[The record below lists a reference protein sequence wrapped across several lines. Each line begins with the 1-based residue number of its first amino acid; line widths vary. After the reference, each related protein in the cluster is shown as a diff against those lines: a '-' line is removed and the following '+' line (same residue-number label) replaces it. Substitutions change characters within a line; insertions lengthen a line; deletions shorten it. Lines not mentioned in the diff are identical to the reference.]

1 MIYYFAYGSNMF
13 THRFKNRVPSA
24 EVAGTKC
31 LSGYDLRWHKVSN
44 KDGSG
49 KCDIFRTGN
58 TEDLVRGVLYRIDRN
73 HVHLLDKAE
82 GCGNGYRR
90 IILNHGFNNSHIKVF
105 SYTATKIDYDLLPF
119 NWYKM
124 YVLQGA
130 KNHDLP
136 EPYISKISLV
146 PSKKDPDRDRA
157 QKHFKVLSS

>member
-13 THRFKNRVPSA
+13 TPRMKNRVLSA
-24 EVAGTKC
+24 RVAGIIS
-31 LSGYDLRWHKVSN
+31 LAGYDLRWHKVSN

-49 KCDIFRTGN
+49 KCTIFRTDKH
-58 TEDLVRGVLYRIDRN
+58 EDRIHGIIYKIDRN
-73 HVHLLDKAE
+73 QVHLLDRAE

-90 IILNHGFNNSHIKVF
+90 IDLKHSFTNSSVRLY

-130 KNHDLP
+130 LNHDLP
-136 EPYISKISLV
+136 ESYISKISAAS
-146 PSKKDPDRDRA
+146 SKKDPDRDRA
-157 QKHFKVLSS
+157 QKNFRALFP

>member
-13 THRFKNRVPSA
+13 THRFRSRVSSA
-24 EVAGTKC
+24 EVAGIKC

-49 KCDIFRTGN
+49 KCNIFRTAN
-58 TEDLVRGVLYRIDRN
+58 AEDLIWGVLYRIDRN
-73 HVHLLDKAE
+73 QVHLLDKAE
-82 GCGNGYRR
+82 GRGNGYRR
-90 IILNHGFNNSHIKVF
+90 IILNHRFNNSQIQSF
-105 SYTATKIDYDLLPF
+105 SYAATKIDYDLLPF

-136 EPYISKISLV
+136 ESYISKISLV
-146 PSKKDPDRDRA
+146 MSKEDPDRDRT
-157 QKHFKVLSS
+157 QKHFRVLFS